1 MELCEYPCKNR
12 TRYFTIEAIQI
23 PIVYNRYGDYDPDG
37 LLYVLEEDS
46 ERIQREADRRFRQ
59 TPPQPYEE
67 VQPLVIRVNRGDTVK
82 VCFRHSLNRR
92 LSIHVQGM
100 AYDVMSSDGTST
112 GYNEDST
119 TSGEI
124 EYTWYADTEG
134 VFLFHDMADAR
145 SSEDATNI
153 HGLFGAIIVE
163 EPGAK
168 WIDPQTG
175 DEMKSGLMADIY
187 PPGKPAFR
195 EYSVFFHDELEILD
209 KDGNTP
215 MDHRTGLPSST
226 TAISYRSEPMRNR
239 MPLHHDPADSAED
252 ISMSSWVYGDP
263 APPILRAYV
272 GDPSK
277 IRLIHGGIKET
288 HVFHLHNHQWRLEGE
303 NPVSTI
309 IDSIT
314 ISPQECYTLDI
325 LYGAGSLNRV
335 IGDVIFHCHLYPH
348 FHEGMWTLWRIHDRL
363 EDGSGTLPDGTVV
376 PPLFPLKDRE
386 RPPKKDKLHP
396 GYPNFICGKVGEPPR
411 QPPCGVLDEKG
422 KPVVCPTQLEEA
434 NFVKHAAPGAL
445 YTDTCPC
452 HTTGKCDKPK
462 ESDDP
467 IKHDA
472 KVSANPEKSGTDKHG
487 EVCAEKSD
495 CKICAAINKQCDN
508 VKIFEIALVQAK
520 VTYNKYGWHDPE
532 GRFFVLK
539 EELERYGGLKNY
551 IRMVEEQKIQ
561 VEPLVIRAN
570 AGDCIE
576 LHTTNLLPEYLE
588 ENAFQLRTKTDIVG
602 HHVHLVKFD
611 TITSDGAANGW
622 NNIAGARKYE
632 TLIERFFADEELRT
646 VFFHDHLYANAHQL
660 HGVFG
665 ALIIEE
671 AGATFHNIRDGK
683 ELRFGSKAVIRRRD
697 GTSFREFALFVHD
710 FAFLFDKDGKPL
722 NPPEVPGSHDDPGVM
737 GINYRAEP
745 MRERLKRC
753 EDPAY
758 IFSSFVHEDPATP
771 ILETYPGDEI
781 MIRLVDGA
789 HEEQH
794 VFNITGMS
802 WKKELED
809 NRSPLAASQT
819 IGISEAFNL
828 NIKDAYQAGDYLYY
842 FGGMDDA
849 WLGLWG
855 IIRAY
860 DKYQKCLKPICKGK
874 GMIQPLP
881 PCPGKGD
888 VVRHYEVAA
897 VQTKLVYNR
906 YGDHDPNGL
915 IFVPLEDLDC
925 VREGKYKPKPLILRA
940 NVGDWL
946 EVTLYNALDPDC
958 PVPYFDYPR
967 VPLEW
972 KHKPSNRV
980 SLNPQFLQYDP
991 VCDSGIN
998 VGYNQKEQT
1007 VGIGESKRYL
1017 WKADREYGACILQSF
1032 GDMRNHRYH
1041 GLFGAVIVEPA
1052 GAEWYENF
1060 TRRKNPFA
1068 EQAVITAPGIES
1080 FREYVL
1086 FIQNGI
1092 RLLDAHGELIQ
1103 TAAEVDGEPVDPED
1117 TGEKGYNYRSERF
1130 ANRLA
1135 KDKRVWKVFSSK
1147 VHGDPATPIWKAYS
1161 GDRVIFRTMMP
1172 ADKPRNV
1179 SLTVHGHIWREQ
1191 PKDALSR
1198 EIPLQGGI
1206 SVGNRFDME
1215 LKGGASCPGDY
1226 LYRSG
1231 SFGWDVESGM
1241 WGIFRVLKHSIKCR
1255 CKEMCGKIF
1264 KRTK

>member
-1 MELCEYPCKNR
+1 MELCQYPCQRK

-23 PIVYNRYGDYDPDG
+23 PIVYNRYGDYDPNG

-46 ERIQREADRRFRQ
+46 QRIQEEAVRRFHQ
-59 TPPQPYEE
+59 MPPQPYEE
-67 VQPLVIRVNRGDTVK
+67 VQPLVLRVNLGDTVK
-82 VCFRHSLNRR
+82 ICFRNQLNRR
-92 LSIHVQGM
+92 LSIHVQGLS
-100 AYDVMSSDGTST
+100 YDVMTSDGTST
-112 GYNEDST
+112 GFNTDST
-119 TSGEI
+119 TNREI
-124 EYTWYADTEG
+124 IYTWYADTEG

-145 SSEDATNI
+145 SSEEATNI
-153 HGLFGAIIVE
+153 HGLFGAVIVE
-163 EPGAK
+163 PPGAK
-168 WIDPQTG
+168 WFDPQTG
-175 DEMKSGLMADIY
+175 EEIESGLMADIY
-187 PPGKPAFR
+187 EPGKPAFR

-209 KDGNTP
+209 REGNPP

-239 MPLHHDPADSAED
+239 MPLTHDPADSGED

-272 GDPSK
+272 GDPAK

-288 HVFHLHNHQWRLEGE
+288 HVFHLHNHQWRLEAQ

-325 LYGAGSLNRV
+325 LYGAGSRNRV

-363 EDGSGTLPDGTVV
+363 EDGSGKLPDGTPV
-376 PPLFPLKDRE
+376 PALLPLKDRE
-386 RPPKKDKLHP
+386 QPPGKDALHP
-396 GYPNFICGKVGEPPR
+396 GYPNFINGEVGMPPH
-411 QPPCGVLDEKG
+411 QPPCGVLDAEG
-422 KPVVCPTQLEEA
+422 NVVVCPTPLEEE
-434 NFVKHAAPGAL
+434 NFVEGAVPGAL

-452 HTTGKCDKPK
+452 HT
-462 ESDDP
+462 
-467 IKHDA
+467 
-472 KVSANPEKSGTDKHG
+472 
-487 EVCAEKSD
+487 AEE
-495 CKICAAINKQCDN
+495 CEN
-508 VKIFEIALVQAK
+508 VKVFEIALVQAK
-520 VTYNKYGWHDPE
+520 LTYNRYGWHDPE

-539 EELERYGGLKNY
+539 EELERYGGLESY
-551 IRMVEEQKIQ
+551 IRLVEEQKIQ

-576 LHTTNLLPEYLE
+576 LRTTNLLPEFLE
-588 ENAFQLRTKTDIVG
+588 ANAFQLKTRTDIVG

-632 TLIERFFADEELRT
+632 TLVERFFADEELRT
-646 VFFHDHLYANAHQL
+646 VFFHDHLFANAHQL
-660 HGVFG
+660 HGMFG
-665 ALIIEE
+665 ALVIEE
-671 AGATFHNIRDGK
+671 AGATFHDIRNGE
-683 ELRFGSKAVIRRRD
+683 ELRSGTQAVIRRRD

-710 FAFLFDKDGKPL
+710 FAFLFDKDGKPM
-722 NPPEVPGSHDDPGVM
+722 NPPAVPGSHDDPGVM

-745 MRERLKRC
+745 MRERLKKE

-758 IFSSFVHEDPATP
+758 IFSSFVHGDPATP
-771 ILETYPGDEI
+771 VLETYPGDEL
-781 MIRLVDGA
+781 MIRLIDGA

-802 WKKELED
+802 WQKEVADE
-809 NRSPLAASQT
+809 RSPLAASQT
-819 IGISEAFNL
+819 IGVSEAFNL
-828 NIKDAYQAGDYLYY
+828 NIKEPYQAGDYLYY
-842 FGGMDDA
+842 FGGTDDV

-855 IIRAY
+855 IIRVY
-860 DKYQKCLKPICKGK
+860 DKYQNCLKPLCKGK
-874 GMIQPLP
+874 DMILPLP
-881 PCPGKGD
+881 PCPGKDD
-888 VVRHYEVAA
+888 VVRRYEVAA
-897 VQTKLVYNR
+897 VQTNLVYNR
-906 YGDHDPNGL
+906 YGDHDPDGL
-915 IFVPLEDLDC
+915 IFVPLEDVDL
-925 VREGKYKPKPLILRA
+925 VFAGKYTPRPLILRA

-946 EVTLYNALDPDC
+946 EVTLHNVWDPNH
-958 PVPYFDYPR
+958 PIPYFEYPR
-967 VPLEW
+967 VPLDL

-998 VGYNQKEQT
+998 VGYNNKEQT

-1032 GDMRNHRYH
+1032 ADMRNHRYH

-1052 GAEWYENF
+1052 GAQWYENF
-1060 TRRKNPFA
+1060 TKKKNPFA
-1068 EQAVITAPGIES
+1068 EQAVITAPGEES

-1092 RLLDAHGELIQ
+1092 RLLDAQGNLIQ
-1103 TAAEVDGEPVDPED
+1103 TAAADSEEPVDPED

-1135 KDKRVWKVFSSK
+1135 KDVRVWKVFSSK
-1147 VHGDPATPIWKAYS
+1147 AHGDPATPVWKAYS

-1179 SLTVHGHIWREQ
+1179 SLTVHGHLWREQ
-1191 PKDALSR
+1191 PNDPLSR

-1215 LKGGASCPGDY
+1215 LKDGASCPGDY

-1241 WGIFRVLKHSIKCR
+1241 WGIFRVLKHSIRCK
-1255 CKEMCGKIF
+1255 CKEMCGRLLRCMK
-1264 KRTK
+1264 

>member
-1 MELCEYPCKNR
+1 MELCQYSCQRK
-12 TRYFTIEAIQI
+12 TRYFTIEAVQI
-23 PIVYNRYGDYDPDG
+23 PIVYNRYGDYDPNG

-46 ERIQREADRRFRQ
+46 QRIQEEAVRRFHQ
-59 TPPQPYEE
+59 MPPQPYEE
-67 VQPLVIRVNRGDTVK
+67 VQPLVLRVNLGDTVK
-82 VCFRHSLNRR
+82 ICFRNQLNRR
-92 LSIHVQGM
+92 LSIHVQGLS
-100 AYDVMSSDGTST
+100 YDVMTSDGTST
-112 GYNEDST
+112 GFNTDST
-119 TSGEI
+119 TNREI
-124 EYTWYADTEG
+124 IYTWYADTEG

-145 SSEDATNI
+145 SSEEATNI
-153 HGLFGAIIVE
+153 HGLFGAVIVE
-163 EPGAK
+163 PPGAK
-168 WIDPQTG
+168 WFDPQTG
-175 DEMKSGLMADIY
+175 EEIESGLMADIY
-187 PPGKPAFR
+187 EPGKLAFR

-209 KDGNTP
+209 KEGNPP

-239 MPLHHDPADSAED
+239 MPLTHDPADSGED

-272 GDPSK
+272 GDPAK

-288 HVFHLHNHQWRLEGE
+288 HVFHLHNHQWRLEAQ

-325 LYGAGSLNRV
+325 LYGAGSRNRV

-363 EDGSGTLPDGTVV
+363 EDGSGKLPDGTPV
-376 PPLFPLKDRE
+376 PALLPLKDRE
-386 RPPKKDKLHP
+386 QPPGKDALHP
-396 GYPNFICGKVGEPPR
+396 GYPNFINGEVGMPPH
-411 QPPCGVLDEKG
+411 QPPCGVLDAEG
-422 KPVVCPTQLEEA
+422 NVVVCPTPLEEA
-434 NFVKHAAPGAL
+434 NFVEGAVPGAL

-452 HTTGKCDKPK
+452 HT
-462 ESDDP
+462 
-467 IKHDA
+467 
-472 KVSANPEKSGTDKHG
+472 
-487 EVCAEKSD
+487 AEE
-495 CKICAAINKQCDN
+495 CEN
-508 VKIFEIALVQAK
+508 VKVFEIALVQAK
-520 VTYNKYGWHDPE
+520 LTYNRYGWHDPE

-539 EELERYGGLKNY
+539 EELERYGGLESY
-551 IRMVEEQKIQ
+551 IRLVEEQKIQ

-576 LHTTNLLPEYLE
+576 LRTTNLLPEFLE
-588 ENAFQLRTKTDIVG
+588 ANAFQLKTRTDIVG

-632 TLIERFFADEELRT
+632 TLVERFFADEELRT
-646 VFFHDHLYANAHQL
+646 VFFHDHLFANAHQL
-660 HGVFG
+660 HGMFG
-665 ALIIEE
+665 ALVIEE
-671 AGATFHNIRDGK
+671 AGATFHDIRNGE
-683 ELRFGSKAVIRRRD
+683 ELRSGTQAVIRRRD
-697 GTSFREFALFVHD
+697 GTSFRESALFVHD
-710 FAFLFDKDGKPL
+710 FTFLFDKDGKPL
-722 NPPEVPGSHDDPGVM
+722 NPPAVPGSHDDPGVM

-745 MRERLKRC
+745 MRERLKKE

-758 IFSSFVHEDPATP
+758 IFSSFVHGDPATP
-771 ILETYPGDEI
+771 VLETYPGDEL
-781 MIRLVDGA
+781 MIRLIDGA

-802 WKKELED
+802 WQKEVADE
-809 NRSPLAASQT
+809 RSPLAASQT
-819 IGISEAFNL
+819 IGVSEAFNL
-828 NIKDAYQAGDYLYY
+828 NIKEPYQAGDYLYY
-842 FGGMDDA
+842 FGGTDDV

-855 IIRAY
+855 IIRVY
-860 DKYQKCLKPICKGK
+860 DKYQNCLKPLCKGK
-874 GMIQPLP
+874 DMILPLP
-881 PCPGKGD
+881 PCPGKDD
-888 VVRHYEVAA
+888 VVRRYEVAA
-897 VQTKLVYNR
+897 VQTNLVYNR
-906 YGDHDPNGL
+906 YGDHDPDGL
-915 IFVPLEDLDC
+915 IFVPLEDVDL
-925 VREGKYKPKPLILRA
+925 VFAGKYTPRPLILRA

-946 EVTLYNALDPDC
+946 EVTLHNVWNPNH
-958 PVPYFDYPR
+958 PIPYFEYPR
-967 VPLEW
+967 VPLDL

-998 VGYNQKEQT
+998 VGYNNKEQT

-1032 GDMRNHRYH
+1032 ADMRNHRYH

-1052 GAEWYENF
+1052 GAQWYENF
-1060 TRRKNPFA
+1060 TKKKNPFA
-1068 EQAVITAPGIES
+1068 EQAVITAPGAES

-1092 RLLDAHGELIQ
+1092 RLLDAQGNLIQ
-1103 TAAEVDGEPVDPED
+1103 TAAADSEEPVDPED

-1135 KDKRVWKVFSSK
+1135 KDARVWKVFSSK
-1147 VHGDPATPIWKAYS
+1147 VHGDPATPVWKAYS

-1179 SLTVHGHIWREQ
+1179 SLTVHGHLWREQ
-1191 PKDALSR
+1191 PKDPLSR

-1215 LKGGASCPGDY
+1215 LKDGASCPGDY

-1241 WGIFRVLKHSIKCR
+1241 WGIFRVMKHSIRCK
-1255 CKEMCGKIF
+1255 CKEMCGRLLRCMK
-1264 KRTK
+1264 